1 MENLTTK
8 ERLQKFVAEIGYG
21 RNKFEH
27 YVGISSGYLSSKS
40 ISITS
45 DVIEKIIDKF
55 PQLNIYWLLTGEGS
69 MLKTAP
75 EESFVSEPQAA
86 YGGDTA
92 NLREKIEAL
101 ELEVKDLKYQREV
114 LKELIDVLKGSI
126 SDKDVIIDLLNEKVN
141 TPIFVKEK
149 STPK

>member
-1 MENLTTK
+1 MDIID
-8 ERLQKFVAEIGYG
+8 RI
-21 RNKFEH
+21 NKLIIDNK
-27 YVGISSGYLSSKS
+27 ISELGLSSKIGIPQRS
-40 ISITS
+40 INYYMNRKQKPSLEFVKKIT
-45 DVIEKIIDKF
+45 EAFNIDA
-55 PQLNIYWLLTGEGS
+55 NWLLTGEGS

-75 EESFVSEPQAA
+75 DESIVSEPQGA